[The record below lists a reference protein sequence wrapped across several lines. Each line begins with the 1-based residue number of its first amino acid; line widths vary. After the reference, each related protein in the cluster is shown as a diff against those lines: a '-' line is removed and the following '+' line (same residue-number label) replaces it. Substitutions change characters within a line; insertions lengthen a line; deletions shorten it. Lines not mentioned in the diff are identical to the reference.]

1 LVAEGSIRRGDGALG
16 DNVIVPDFC
25 GQQALNAWLAG
36 HDVGVLL
43 QGPDPD
49 SPDPVMD
56 GIVVAQQPL
65 PDALVPKWTPVTV
78 WVRLNPGD
86 GSGVREPR
94 DPVPPLRTLR
104 AEKDFDG

>member
-94 DPVPPLRTLR
+94 DPVPPLRTLS